1 MTGHP
6 LFDLILTLTLAFTC
20 IVLLAWA
27 FSDTDRGPA

>member
-6 LFDLILTLTLAFTC
+6 LFDLVLTLVLAFTC

-27 FSDTDRGPA
+27 FSGNEGDPA